1 MVGSRGDRI
10 RLTVATV
17 QHDKRA
23 PHGRMTVMAEILVIR
38 HGQTE
43 WSANGRH
50 TSVTDLPLTPEG
62 EVQAQLLRPALA
74 SREFAAVMSSPRTRA
89 VRTAELAGLTITAVD
104 DDLQEW
110 RYGAYEGVTSAEIRQ
125 RDPQWDLWQDGCP
138 GGETPK
144 EVGARLDR
152 VLNRA
157 RTFLDRGDVVLVGHG
172 HSLRVATARWLGQPV
187 AAGALYLL
195 DTGTISALGFERD
208 QPVLRR
214 WNERPARDADG

>member
-1 MVGSRGDRI
+1 
-10 RLTVATV
+10 
-17 QHDKRA
+17 
-23 PHGRMTVMAEILVIR
+23 MTVMAEILVIR

-50 TSVTDLPLTPEG
+50 TSVTDLPLTSEG
-62 EVQAQLLRPALA
+62 EAQARRLRPALA
-74 SREFAAVMSSPRTRA
+74 GREFAAVISSPRTRA

-110 RYGAYEGVTSAEIRQ
+110 RYGEYEGVTSAEIRETN
-125 RDPQWDLWQDGCP
+125 PQWDLWQDGCP
-138 GGETPK
+138 GGETPD

-152 VLNRA
+152 ALDRA
-157 RTFLDRGDVVLVGHG
+157 RRFLDRGDVVLVAHG

-208 QPVLRR
+208 QPVLHR
-214 WNERPARDADG
+214 WNERPAARSAG